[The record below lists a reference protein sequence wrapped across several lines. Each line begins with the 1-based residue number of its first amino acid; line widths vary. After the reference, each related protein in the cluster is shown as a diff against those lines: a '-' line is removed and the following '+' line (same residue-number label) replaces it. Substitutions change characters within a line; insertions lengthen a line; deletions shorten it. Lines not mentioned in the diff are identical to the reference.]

1 MLPLQLQLLFRF
13 LWATFLVRYT
23 TYIIIMVAFGICV
36 CQCDVLSGHPIRGP
50 ASLCAGALGLTAGFI
65 AAYQNSSARL
75 LGYAENAKEVAA
87 EQKTHQKARA
97 ASVAQNPANN

>member
-1 MLPLQLQLLFRF
+1 MLIFSFSVYLNLSF
-13 LWATFLVRYT
+13 
-23 TYIIIMVAFGICV
+23 
-36 CQCDVLSGHPIRGP
+36 SGHPIRGP

-87 EQKTHQKARA
+87 DEKHHQKSRA
-97 ASVAQNPANN
+97 SSVSQNPSNK